1 MHLRPFALLSLLM
14 LASCAL
20 GGAKLSGAHAM
31 KFHVAPLQCYTN
43 RHLRAFLRFLSH
55 DAVLW
60 TEMEKA
66 EDLASLSQQALARRL
81 RHIDDVG
88 GGTSVLQL
96 GGSHMGTLLVA
107 SRHARTFRYSELNLN
122 VGCPSIE
129 TGGASYGAALM
140 RDAAH
145 THTLAAT
152 MAEAFGAP
160 VSIKCRLAAHDAVLA
175 DGKVPITHYETL
187 AAFAETVTA
196 DGAVDHLIVHA
207 RAAVLGGLSPSKNR
221 CVPPLLPEYVHR
233 LAAEFPDVRI
243 TLNGGLGWGESERI
257 LQRARQAGSRQP
269 GAIDGIM
276 CGRAVLRS
284 PLRLVGIDAANGLT
298 PFDIE
303 ALGAR
308 CIDAVRRYQAYAVR
322 TLAATDEDVPSITV
336 PLLLLLEELREAAAE
351 GAEGMVADESDAL
364 GETHFETHL
373 EKRAHWS
380 LPETTL
386 VCVFIAV
393 WEATVAILEATG
405 RGGKGARSSRAT
417 APNEGA
423 ALDALPFRQLAN
435 LIAQATGKQ
444 VANKV
449 VRNRK
454 EDIGSAA
461 AAAVPKGTAGLGRRD
476 GRRVSTLVAM
486 QVRSRG
492 RRVTMQVGMS
502 GGDLEDGRDAARNA
516 QVQALKKL
524 LYQPSAPKSAEAAV
538 ADVGRHAGDDE
549 GAAAAG
555 LLRNVPLARFQMV
568 LLPHQQAAFNIFQ
581 PQLLH
586 CFETLL
592 ATAPPWRYVHV
603 LLPGGADN
611 LANPAYALP
620 GLADGS
626 FVEDGAEEGGEGKGD
641 EGGGGAPG
649 PLATLSGTLM
659 EIVWWSRLPDATLSL
674 VCQGLSRA
682 VVLRGTQDIPYARAD
697 VLLLPDAEQIAAAAR
712 SLPGKQ
718 ARPWTG
724 ASSVRGIRGIRWIG
738 APIGP
743 VGAPIGPVGAPIGP
757 AAKDIVQQSRS
768 ETGAASGSADRAGA
782 SAALVAA
789 HGAVLARAI
798 AEDVCWRP
806 FEFAPVTAP
815 VRLDRLVP
823 GLAAFASFAPAAAA
837 AAAACASAAAL
848 TETEAGTATGAATTA
863 LAADAARGGVQW
875 RLVRAVLAQ
884 GDELAAAE
892 PTEADDAEALALV
905 EDELWIELDAF
916 LRALAMQ
923 RGGSLPAPAQILALL
938 PPSPRA
944 WPADFVLSRVAEALR
959 EKTEA
964 FGVDLTE
971 PFVPCDSKL
980 YTARRRQQR
989 LSFCVWA
996 VISQDSGQL
1005 LRALE
1010 AFSTRE
1016 RLQLASQRLR
1026 VLRQELEGS
1035 SAAD

>member
-1 MHLRPFALLSLLM
+1 MLRRLL
-14 LASCAL
+14 LAISCAL
-20 GGAKLSGAHAM
+20 GGAKLSGL

-43 RHLRAFLRFLSH
+43 RHMRAFLRFLSH

-66 EDLASLSQQALARRL
+66 EDLASLSQRALARRL

-96 GGSHMGTLLVA
+96 GGSHVGTLVAA

-122 VGCPSIE
+122 AGCPSIE

-140 RDAAH
+140 RDAAQ
-145 THTLAAT
+145 THTLAAA
-152 MAEAFGAP
+152 MADAFGAP
-160 VSIKCRLAAHDAVLA
+160 VSIKCRLAAHDVVLA
-175 DGKVPITHYETL
+175 DGKVPMTRYETL
-187 AAFAETVTA
+187 ATFAETVTA

-233 LAAEFPDVRI
+233 LAAELPGVRI

-298 PFDIE
+298 PFDVE

-351 GAEGMVADESDAL
+351 AATVADVSDAL
-364 GETHFETHL
+364 DETHL
-373 EKRAHWS
+373 ETHGEKRAHWS

-393 WEATVAILEATG
+393 WEATIAIHEVTG
-405 RGGKGARSSRAT
+405 RGGKRAT
-417 APNEGA
+417 APNEGV
-423 ALDALPFRQLAN
+423 ALDELPFRQLAN
-435 LIAQATGKQ
+435 LLAQATGKQ

-461 AAAVPKGTAGLGRRD
+461 AAAVPKVAADL
-476 GRRVSTLVAM
+476 GRRVSTVAM

-538 ADVGRHAGDDE
+538 ENVGRRAGDEE

-620 GLADGS
+620 RLADGS
-626 FVEDGAEEGGEGKGD
+626 GVEDGAVQGGGAKGD
-641 EGGGGAPG
+641 GGGGGAPG

-674 VCQGLSRA
+674 VCQGLCRA
-682 VVLRGTQDIPYARAD
+682 VVLCGTQDVPYARAD

-718 ARPWTG
+718 ARPSTG
-724 ASSVRGIRGIRWIG
+724 ASTGSVRGIRGIRWIG
-738 APIGP
+738 RWI
-743 VGAPIGPVGAPIGP
+743 GAPVGP
-757 AAKDIVQQSRS
+757 AANEIVQPSRS
-768 ETGAASGSADRAGA
+768 ETGAASGSADRADA

-798 AEDVCWRP
+798 AEDACWRP
-806 FEFAPVTAP
+806 FEFAPVSAP
-815 VRLDRLVP
+815 VSGLDRLGP

-837 AAAACASAAAL
+837 SAAACASAAAL
-848 TETEAGTATGAATTA
+848 TKTEAGIATGADTTA
-863 LAADAARGGVQW
+863 LPADAARSGVQW

-892 PTEADDAEALALV
+892 PAEADDAEALALV
-905 EDELWIELDAF
+905 ETELWVELDAF
-916 LRALAMQ
+916 LRALATQ

-938 PPSPRA
+938 PPSPRVS

-959 EKTEA
+959 EKTET
-964 FGVDLTE
+964 FGVDLAE

-989 LSFCVWA
+989 LSFCVWV
-996 VISQDSGQL
+996 VISQDAGQL

-1016 RLQLASQRLR
+1016 RLQLASRRLR
-1026 VLRQELEGS
+1026 VLRQELES
-1035 SAAD
+1035 NSAAY